1 MSEDRSRTNAV
12 LEETSDGL
20 KVDKVKFVDVVRKLL
35 HVGCFIVAA
44 VVLRG
49 GQTRHK

>member
-20 KVDKVKFVDVVRKLL
+20 KADKVKLVYVDHELL
-35 HVGCFIVAA
+35 HVGCFMVAA

-49 GQTRHK
+49 GQTRHQ